1 MRAYTQNVN
10 VAGAAAR
17 KRNTFDFLRGSWMLR
32 IYVGREPIY
41 VTYTFTRLTI
51 AKYRQLRSLRI
62 AICEHY
68 WEQYCRGKERGR
80 IDEGQTPRVMAYRSK
95 IEYK

>member
-17 KRNTFDFLRGSWMLR
+17 TRNTFDFLRGSWMLSSLTR
-32 IYVGREPIY
+32 GNGGSTYTY
-41 VTYTFTRLTI
+41 VTYTFARLTI
-51 AKYRQLRSLRI
+51 AKYRQLRSPRI

-68 WEQYCRGKERGR
+68 WEQYCSAEERER
-80 IDEGQTPRVMAYRSK
+80 ERERATDEGQMR
-95 IEYK
+95 E